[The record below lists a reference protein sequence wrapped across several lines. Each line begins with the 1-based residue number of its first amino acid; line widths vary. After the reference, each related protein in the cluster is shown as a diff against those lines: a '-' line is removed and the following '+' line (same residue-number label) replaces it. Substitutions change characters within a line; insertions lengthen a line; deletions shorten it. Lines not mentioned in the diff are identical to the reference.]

1 MKRLI
6 LAGLV
11 VALAVPS
18 LVSAASVANPAA
30 VVGKENYGFTL
41 EIENQ
46 KKEIDG
52 DLTESRRYLGKAIW
66 GATDR
71 FDLYVRLGVSDQKV
85 YADGAPG
92 FRGHEGMTY
101 GAGIRFLIA
110 ETAKP
115 NLQVLFDFQGLGYSS
130 NGTVYVPRTSG
141 DDAWVEKYD
150 NVYDMREYQ
159 FSLFAVWKREIWQPY
174 IGFSLTNISGE
185 VKRDLYLIADDSE
198 VFEKSGKDE
207 FGENAIP
214 EFVAGGDINLG
225 TSGRLSGE
233 LRFAQ
238 GEISFFVGLSELWH

>member
-52 DLTESRRYLGKAIW
+52 DLTESRRYLGK
-66 GATDR
+66 
-71 FDLYVRLGVSDQKV
+71 
-85 YADGAPG
+85 APG

>member
-1 MKRLI
+1 MRRLI

-11 VALAVPS
+11 AVLAVPS
-18 LVSAASVANPAA
+18 ALSAASVANPAA
-30 VVGKENYGFTL
+30 VVGKENYGFTM
-41 EIENQ
+41 EVENQ

-66 GATDR
+66 GATDK

-85 YADGAPG
+85 YADGAPD

-101 GAGIRFLIA
+101 GAGLRFLIA
-110 ETAKP
+110 ETENP
-115 NLQVLFDFQGLGYSS
+115 NLQAFFDFQGLGYSS
-130 NGTVYVPRTSG
+130 DGTVYVPRTSG
-141 DDAWVEKYD
+141 DDAWVEKYY

-159 FSLFAVWKREIWQPY
+159 FSFFAVWKREIWQPY
-174 IGFSLTNISGE
+174 IGFSLINISGD

-198 VFEKSGKDE
+198 VFEDSSRDE

-214 EFVAGGDINLG
+214 EFVAGGDISLG
-225 TSGRLSGE
+225 DAGRLSGE
-233 LRFAQ
+233 LRFGQ